1 MRFSILPVAL
11 AGLGLAGPLVAQS
24 TSSTLK
30 QQVFAA
36 ESSFAASMAERNF
49 EAFDSHVS
57 PEAIFFGDTTV
68 MRGKTAVLRS
78 WRRFFEKPDPPFSWK
93 PDVIEVLP
101 SGKLALSS
109 GPVCDPKGK
118 QVGTFSSIWRRERDG
133 RWLIIFD
140 KGFRYPSDPTLRPA
154 LAAHSPGPG
163 LLPQI

>member
-1 MRFSILPVAL
+1 MKCPALLVGASVIGLSSPVLSQNQSSAL
-11 AGLGLAGPLVAQS
+11 
-24 TSSTLK
+24 K
-30 QQVFAA
+30 HDVFVA

-49 EAFDSHVS
+49 EAFGSHVS

-68 MRGKTAVLRS
+68 MRGKSTVLRS

-101 SGKLALSS
+101 SGALALSS
-109 GPVCDPKGK
+109 GPVLDTKGQ

-140 KGFRYPSDPTLRPA
+140 KGCR
-154 LAAHSPGPG
+154 
-163 LLPQI
+163 

>member
-1 MRFSILPVAL
+1 MKCSALLLGASVVGLSSPVL
-11 AGLGLAGPLVAQS
+11 SQNQ
-24 TSSTLK
+24 SSTPK
-30 QQVFAA
+30 HDVFAA

-49 EAFDSHVS
+49 EAFGSHVS

-78 WRRFFEKPDPPFSWK
+78 WRRFFDKPDPPFSWK

-101 SGKLALSS
+101 SGTLALSS
-109 GPVCDPKGK
+109 GPVFDPKGQ

-140 KGFRYPSDPTLRPA
+140 KGCR
-154 LAAHSPGPG
+154 
-163 LLPQI
+163 

>member
-1 MRFSILPVAL
+1 MKWFAL
-11 AGLGLAGPLVAQS
+11 LVSTAVVGLSSPLLSQHRAS
-24 TSSTLK
+24 PLERE
-30 QQVFAA
+30 VFAA

-49 EAFDSHVS
+49 EAFGSHVS

-101 SGKLALSS
+101 SGTLALSS
-109 GPVCDPKGK
+109 GPVFDPKGQ

-140 KGFRYPSDPTLRPA
+140 KGCR
-154 LAAHSPGPG
+154 
-163 LLPQI
+163 

>member
-1 MRFSILPVAL
+1 MKCPALLVGASVIGLSSPVLSQNYSSAL
-11 AGLGLAGPLVAQS
+11 
-24 TSSTLK
+24 K
-30 QQVFAA
+30 HDVFVA

-49 EAFDSHVS
+49 EAFGSHVS

-68 MRGKTAVLRS
+68 MRGKAAVLRS

-101 SGKLALSS
+101 SGMLALSS
-109 GPVCDPKGK
+109 GPVFDPRGQ

-140 KGFRYPSDPTLRPA
+140 KGCR
-154 LAAHSPGPG
+154 
-163 LLPQI
+163 

>member
-1 MRFSILPVAL
+1 MRFSILPAAL
-11 AGLGLAGPLVAQS
+11 AGLGLAGPLFAQ
-24 TSSTLK
+24 TPRLTLK

-68 MRGKTAVLRS
+68 MRGKQAVLKN

-109 GPVCDPKGK
+109 GPVFDPKGQ
-118 QVGTFSSIWRRERDG
+118 QVGTFSSIWRRESDG
-133 RWLIIFD
+133 SWKIVFD
-140 KGFRYPSDPTLRPA
+140 KGCR
-154 LAAHSPGPG
+154 
-163 LLPQI
+163 